1 MSLLLGL
8 REWIGLED
16 AMKIAIAKG
25 LYPGVS
31 CLPSFSDLQYKD
43 IRRDIFLAYT
53 EECLDLRL
61 TTDNPVFVFYPEG
74 GQSFPSQ
81 VWLGAKEAHD
91 RWSCSGG
98 TVFRTI
104 KSAHSIQYGDA
115 KRGQDFVWIDNP
127 WHIQFDEDD
136 KPTKTVAYFLN
147 ERPEFQCLNAITWGE
162 IAYSPCYVYRN
173 CLELHRPSLD
183 AMMDKATGKAILE
196 VRDILSPTPVTAH
209 LPYMNKTLA
218 AVIKVMESEW
228 GDGKSGHTPKQVNV
242 ARAIDEALGNPV
254 SFDRQPSRIASSLA
268 TAIQPDEIKAAD
280 KRRNLKAD

>member
-1 MSLLLGL
+1 MSLLSNL
-8 REWIGLED
+8 REWIGLEE

-25 LYPGVS
+25 LFPGVS
-31 CLPSFSDLQYKD
+31 CLPSFSDMQYKD

-53 EECLDLRL
+53 EGCLGLRL
-61 TTDNPVFVFYPEG
+61 STDNPVFIFCPEDKK
-74 GQSFPSQ
+74 SFPVQ
-81 VWLGAKEAHD
+81 VWLGAKEAD
-91 RWSCSGG
+91 GGWSCSGG

-104 KSAHSIQYGDA
+104 ESAHSIQYDDA
-115 KRGQDFVWIDNP
+115 KRWQDFVWIDDP
-127 WHIQFDEDD
+127 WDIAFNEGD
-136 KPTKTVAYFLN
+136 KLRKTPAYVIN
-147 ERPEFQCLNAITWGE
+147 EKSEFQCLNAITWEE
-162 IAYSPCYVYRN
+162 IAYSPLFVYRN

-183 AMMDKATGKAILE
+183 VMLNKATGKAIQGM
-196 VRDILSPTPVTAH
+196 RDILSPPPATVH

-254 SFDRQPSRIASSLA
+254 SSDKQPSRMASSLA

-280 KRRNLKAD
+280 KRRNVKAG